1 MGLACFCLT
10 PPTVASLEGRVASYE
25 YRCGDCGRFEQRM
38 PMGTAAAVAPCP
50 SCGRDAKRI
59 FSVPVTYRTPKPLA
73 TMLARE
79 EASRDYP
86 AVVDRVPP
94 RRRPPRP
101 TPPNPAL
108 ARLPKP

>member
-1 MGLACFCLT
+1 MAI
-10 PPTVASLEGRVASYE
+10 YD
-25 YRCGDCGRFEQRM
+25 YRCDECGRFEQRM
-38 PMGTAAAVAPCP
+38 PMGTATATVACP

-59 FSVPVTYRTPKPLA
+59 FSAPRTYRTPKPLA

-86 AVVDRVPP
+86 EVVDRLPP
-94 RRRPPRP
+94 RRRPRP
-101 TPPNPAL
+101 STPPNPAL